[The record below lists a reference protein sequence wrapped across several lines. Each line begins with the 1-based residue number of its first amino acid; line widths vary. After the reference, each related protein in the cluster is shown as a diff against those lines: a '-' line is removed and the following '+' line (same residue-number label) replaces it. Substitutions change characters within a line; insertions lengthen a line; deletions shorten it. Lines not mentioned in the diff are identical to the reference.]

1 MSDINLSDEGNQII
15 ASFLKSCSLKG
26 LRFLCTFLDGTV
38 KRLGKKDGLLYRTN
52 EKLHELNKRL
62 SNKNYSDIKKVLT
75 EIKQVLRKDKSAGI
89 TLSDFYEPDK
99 AKYIAKELKRHNQ
112 DFSLERRDDGKIRV
126 VTTSNNKELLNVF
139 EDNFEK
145 SKTQQKREPLNKQLF
160 KAAERAKKENSLNKD
175 RNLTVVK
182 HKGIGAR

>member
-1 MSDINLSDEGNQII
+1 MSLSDEGSQMSK
-15 ASFLKSCSLKG
+15 SFLKSVGRYGLKYITD
-26 LRFLCTFLDGTV
+26 FMKQIMSKS
-38 KRLGKKDGLLYRTN
+38 KRNIYQKI
-52 EKLHELNKRL
+52 EKH
-62 SNKNYSDIKKVLT
+62 NYSSV
-75 EIKQVLRKDKSAGI
+75 RKLVRKNKSAGI

-145 SKTQQKREPLNKQLF
+145 SKTQQKREPLHKRLF
-160 KAAERAKKENSLNKD
+160 KAAERAKKENELNKGRD
-175 RNLTVVK
+175 LNVVK
-182 HKGIGAR
+182 HKEIGAR